1 MTPMTFPHETQRD
14 IELFL
19 LREAKLLD
27 AGAFEAWLAL
37 YAPHGIYW
45 MPSKPGQTDP
55 KGVASIIYEDYAILA
70 IRVRRLLEARALVLT
85 PMPRTTHLV
94 SNIEVTARADGE
106 FAAEA
111 AFMCVEHQGDQQRLY
126 SGRHTHQLVRQNGS
140 FRIALKRVELID
152 CDGKHSP
159 MTIPI

>member
-1 MTPMTFPHETQRD
+1 MTLPYQTRRE

-27 AGAFEAWLAL
+27 SGEFEDWLAL
-37 YAPHGIYW
+37 YAPDGIYW
-45 MPSKPGQTDP
+45 MPSQPDQTDA
-55 KGVASIIYEDYAILA
+55 KGVASIMYEDHAILA

-94 SNIEVTARADGE
+94 SNVEIAEEAGDRFV
-106 FAAEA
+106 AEA
-111 AFMCVEHQGDQQRLY
+111 AFICVEHQGDQQRLY
-126 SGRHTHQLVRQNGS
+126 SGRHTHHLVRQNGS
-140 FRIALKRVELID
+140 FRIALKRVMLVN
-152 CDGKHSP
+152 CDASHAP

>member
-1 MTPMTFPHETQRD
+1 MTLPYETQRE

-19 LREAKLLD
+19 LREAKFLD
-27 AGAFEAWLAL
+27 AGEFEAWLAL
-37 YAPHGIYW
+37 YAPQGIYW
-45 MPSKPGQTDP
+45 MPSQPGQTDT

-94 SNIEVTARADGE
+94 SNIEVTKGAVDE
-106 FAAEA
+106 FSAEA
-111 AFMCVEHQGDQQRLY
+111 AFICIEHQGDQQRLY
-126 SGRHTHQLVRQNGS
+126 SGRHSHRLVRHNGS

>member
-1 MTPMTFPHETQRD
+1 MTLPYETQRE

-27 AGAFEAWLAL
+27 AGEFEAWLAL

-45 MPSKPGQTDP
+45 MPSRPGQTDA
-55 KGVASIIYEDYAILA
+55 KGVASIIHEDYAILA

-85 PMPRTTHLV
+85 PMPRTIHLI
-94 SNIEVTARADGE
+94 SNIEVTANAGNE
-106 FAAEA
+106 FSAEA
-111 AFMCVEHQGDQQRLY
+111 AIMCTEHQGDRQRIY
-126 SGRHTHQLVRQNGS
+126 AGRHTHQLVRHNGS

>member
-1 MTPMTFPHETQRD
+1 MTWPYETQRD

-27 AGAFEAWLAL
+27 AGEFEAWLAL

-45 MPSKPGQTDP
+45 MPSKPGQTDT

-85 PMPRTTHLV
+85 PMPRTTHLI
-94 SNIEVTARADGE
+94 SNIEVTAATDGE
-106 FAAEA
+106 FTAEA
-111 AFMCVEHQGDQQRLY
+111 AFICIEHQADQQRLY
-126 SGRHTHQLVRQNGS
+126 SGRHTHQLARHNGS
-140 FRIALKRVELID
+140 FRITLKRVDLID

-159 MTIPI
+159 ITIPI

>member
-1 MTPMTFPHETQRD
+1 MLPYEIQRE

-27 AGAFEAWLAL
+27 TGQFEAWLAL

-45 MPSKPGQTDP
+45 MPSQPGQTDA
-55 KGVASIIYEDYAILA
+55 KAVASIIYEDYAILG

-85 PMPRTTHLV
+85 PMPHTVHLI
-94 SNIEVTARADGE
+94 SNMEVTKAVGNE
-106 FAAEA
+106 FTVEA
-111 AFMCVEHQGDQQRLY
+111 AFVCVEHQGDSQRLY
-126 SGRHTHQLVRQNGS
+126 SGRHMHQLVKENGS
-140 FRIALKRVELID
+140 FRIALKRVELIG
-152 CDGKHSP
+152 CDGRHPP

>member
-1 MTPMTFPHETQRD
+1 MTLPYETQRD
-14 IELFL
+14 VELFL

-27 AGAFEAWLAL
+27 TGEFEAWLAL

-45 MPSKPGQTDP
+45 MPSKPGQTDR

-85 PMPRTTHLV
+85 PMPRTTYLV
-94 SNIEVTARADGE
+94 SNIEVNAGADGA
-106 FAAEA
+106 FTADA
-111 AFMCVEHQGDQQRLY
+111 AFMCIEHQGDLQRVY
-126 SGRHTHQLVRQNGS
+126 SGRHSHELVPQNGS

>member
-1 MTPMTFPHETQRD
+1 MTLSYDTQRE

-27 AGAFEAWLAL
+27 AGEFEAWLAL
-37 YAPHGIYW
+37 YAPAGIYW
-45 MPSKPGQTDP
+45 MPSQPGQTDP
-55 KGVASIIYEDYAILA
+55 NGVASIIYEDYAILA

-94 SNIEVTARADGE
+94 SNIEIDKDEDAADR
-106 FAAEA
+106 FVAEA
-111 AFMCVEHQGDQQRLY
+111 AFICIEHQGDRQRLY
-126 SGRHTHQLVRQNGS
+126 SGRHVHRLVRQGGS
-140 FRIALKRVELID
+140 FRIALKRVMLAD
-152 CDGKHSP
+152 CDASHVP